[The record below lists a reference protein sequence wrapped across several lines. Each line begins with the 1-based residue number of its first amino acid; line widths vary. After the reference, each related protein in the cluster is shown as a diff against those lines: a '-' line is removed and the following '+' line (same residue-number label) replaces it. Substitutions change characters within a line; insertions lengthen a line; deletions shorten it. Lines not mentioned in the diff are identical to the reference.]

1 MNSGTLFVV
10 ATPIGNLGDLG
21 ERAREVLKR
30 VDLIAAEDT
39 RRTGQLLAVIGSSVR
54 TISLHEHNETGRI
67 RKILDLLAAGRDVA
81 LVSDAGT
88 PLLADPGY
96 RLVRVATEEAFT
108 VRPIPGPSAV
118 TAALSVAG
126 LATDRFLFAGFLP
139 AKTGPRRERIDGVS
153 TLATTLVF
161 YEAPHRISATLAD
174 LAAVLGESRLAWVG
188 RELTKQF
195 ESHRRGALGDLAAL
209 FAAGDEPARGE
220 FVVIVEG
227 APAAAG
233 QRSLDTDALL
243 SALLDELPA
252 SKTARVAAKLTG
264 EKRSAL
270 YDRALELSER
280 T

>member
-1 MNSGTLFVV
+1 MSGTLYVV
-10 ATPIGNLGDLG
+10 ATPIGHLGDISRRG
-21 ERAREVLKR
+21 IDTLKH
-30 VDLIAAEDT
+30 VGLVAAEDT

-67 RKILDLLAAGRDVA
+67 REILDLLAAGRDVA

-243 SALLDELPA
+243 SALLDELQA
-252 SKTARVAAKLTG
+252 
-264 EKRSAL
+264 
-270 YDRALELSER
+270 
-280 T
+280 

>member
-67 RKILDLLAAGRDVA
+67 REILDLLAAGRDVA

-96 RLVRVATEEAFT
+96 RLVRVAAEEAFT

-153 TLATTLVF
+153 TLAATLVF

-227 APAAAG
+227 ARAAAG

>member
-67 RKILDLLAAGRDVA
+67 REILDLLAAGRDVA

-233 QRSLDTDALL
+233 QRSLDTDVLL

>member
-67 RKILDLLAAGRDVA
+67 REILDLLAAGRDVA